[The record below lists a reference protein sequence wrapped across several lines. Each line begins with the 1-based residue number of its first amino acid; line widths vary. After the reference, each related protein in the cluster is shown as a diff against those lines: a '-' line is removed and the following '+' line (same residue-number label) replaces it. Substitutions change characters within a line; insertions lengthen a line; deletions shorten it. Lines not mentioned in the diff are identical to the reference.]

1 MQLLNR
7 DHIDTLA
14 GQLLQIRDQ
23 PAHIEQ
29 AVLRRPIDAQVKIGF
44 LAVVAAHCRAEYAH
58 V

>member
-14 GQLLQIRDQ
+14 GQFLQIRDQ
-23 PAHIEQ
+23 PAGIDR
-29 AVLRRPIDAQVKIGF
+29 AALRRPIDAQVKIGF
-44 LAVVAAHCRAEYAH
+44 LAVVAARCRAEHAH